1 MNKDYYKILGIEK
14 NASEDDIKKAYRK
27 LSIKWHPDK
36 WVDKS
41 EKEQKE
47 AEEKFKEISEAYN
60 VLSDKDKRAKYDNPA
75 PPMDDWVSM
84 NPFDIFGGGRRQ
96 TIRKGEPIIVS
107 VNITLQEAYKGTNKT
122 ISFVVKE
129 NCTHCN
135 GTGSEDGKEV
145 KCPYCGGSGTIV
157 DERINGSMV
166 FRNIKPCPHC
176 GGTGKG
182 IPEHKCTHCN
192 GTGRKDETVTRTIQ
206 IPPGV
211 FNGLNVGIGNYGN
224 EPIGGGER
232 GDVNVIFT
240 VESDGYFEPKPPEGR
255 ITNDFFNIEHIE
267 NIKFNEALLGGKRKI
282 KFIDGTEKEV
292 NLPDI
297 IKDGYTI
304 RFNGKGMPKI
314 VEFDSRGGYGDYYVT
329 FKYIYPEKFNEEQ
342 RKKLKELW

>member
-27 LSIKWHPDK
+27 LSLKWHPDK

-84 NPFDIFGGGRRQ
+84 DPFEMFSRRA
-96 TIRKGEPIIVS
+96 RHVVRVGEPIA
-107 VNITLQEAYKGTNKT
+107 VNVKITLQEAYNGTNKT
-122 ISFVVKE
+122 ISFTVKE
-129 NCTHCN
+129 NCSHCN
-135 GTGSEDGKEV
+135 GTGSEDGKVVVCEHCNGTGKIMHEQRINEFTTV
-145 KCPYCGGSGTIV
+145 RNVTDCPY
-157 DERINGSMV
+157 
-166 FRNIKPCPHC
+166 C

-182 IPEHKCTHCN
+182 TPEHKCKSCG
-192 GTGRKDETVTRTIQ
+192 GTGRQSKTVTQTIEV
-206 IPPGV
+206 PPGV
-211 FNGLNVGIGNYGN
+211 FSGLNMGLGNIGN
-224 EPIGGGER
+224 EPAGGGER
-232 GDVNVIFT
+232 GEVNVLFII
-240 VESDGYFEPKPPEGR
+240 ENDEYFERKAPEGR
-255 ITNDFFNIEHIE
+255 TDVFNIQHTE

-292 NLPDI
+292 KLPDI

-304 RFNGKGMPKI
+304 KFNGKGMPKI
-314 VEFDSRGGYGDYYVT
+314 AQIDPNGKYGDYYVT
-329 FKYIYPEKFNEEQ
+329 FKYLYPTKFTDEQ